1 MGLAVKDGN
10 RHFSYKNNF
19 TMACFLFLIVI
30 VVVLRS
36 FTGEVFKKP
45 KPKSPEK
52 ELGEALT
59 KYLEKGV
66 IIRTAPDKKD

>member
-1 MGLAVKDGN
+1 
-10 RHFSYKNNF
+10 
-19 TMACFLFLIVI
+19 MACFIFLIVI

-36 FTGEVFKKP
+36 FTGEVFKKT

>member
-1 MGLAVKDGN
+1 
-10 RHFSYKNNF
+10 
-19 TMACFLFLIVI
+19 MACLLFLIVI
-30 VVVLRS
+30 AIVLRS

-59 KYLEKGV
+59 KYLEAGV
-66 IIRTAPDKKD
+66 IIRTAPEKKN